1 MNIDKFK
8 NHDYVP
14 DAQTKTELEALNK
27 SGEKLSGINLKH
39 ADMEDAYLVESDI
52 SESDLTR
59 ANFKNVSMYGSNL
72 EGSNLFK
79 ANFEGAN
86 LKNSNLR
93 GCNLLGA
100 NLTNTKLENV
110 DWGDDYKVVNEIEAE
125 DAIKSGD
132 VEKARDKY
140 KEAEDVYRAV
150 KLSLQSQTLGDET
163 GEFFIREM
171 IAKRKQFPKFS
182 LLRLGSKLI
191 DLTTGYGEKMG
202 NIAYTMLGI
211 IISSAILFGLD
222 GVSYNGKTV
231 AFETIG
237 TDIGYSFFETL
248 VNLFYFSVVTYS
260 TVGYGEILPIGL
272 LGKIVMMFE
281 GMIGGIVMSVFIIA
295 MYKKT
300 MDR

>member
-110 DWGDDYKVVNEIEAE
+110 DWGDNYKVVNELEAE